1 MTSHERWVVYPL
13 LLLTLGI
20 AMRDKIVLPRLAARE
35 LKTHAIRCNEL
46 DVGTA
51 RCGELNVAVA
61 KCRVVSVIGPDG
73 TDGVRLGVIPDSGG
87 RLEICGGDGKIVV
100 ASGTDQSGGSG
111 MLETFDAEGVLQVRL
126 MSTPAGGAVTTM
138 RHDKERL
145 VLIGH
150 AGREFGVL
158 AGVPKPGQPIPLEL
172 VWKAEMRP
180 SSDRPPKKTPENRP
194 REDAGTQDGGGS
206 GERDK

>member
-35 LKTHAIRCNEL
+35 LQTHAVRCNKLEVGTARCNEL
-46 DVGTA
+46 DVG
-51 RCGELNVAVA
+51 VA
-61 KCRVVSVIGPDG
+61 KCRVLSVVGPDG
-73 TDGVRLGVIPDSGG
+73 TDGVRLGVIPGSGG
-87 RLEICGGDGKIVV
+87 RLEICSGDGEIVV
-100 ASGTDQSGGSG
+100 SSGTDQSGGSG
-111 MLETFDAEGVLQVRL
+111 VLETFDADGTLQVRL
-126 MSTPAGGAVTTM
+126 MSTPDGGAVTTM

-180 SSDRPPKKTPENRP
+180 SSNMAPQKTPDNRP
-194 REDAGTQDGGGS
+194 REDGKMQDGGGS
-206 GERDK
+206 EERGK